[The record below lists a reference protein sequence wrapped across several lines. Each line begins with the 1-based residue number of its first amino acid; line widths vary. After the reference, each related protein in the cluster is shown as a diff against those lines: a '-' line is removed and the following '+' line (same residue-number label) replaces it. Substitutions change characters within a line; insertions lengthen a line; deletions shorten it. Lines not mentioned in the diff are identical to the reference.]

1 MTRYVALLRAVNVGG
16 RGKLA
21 MADLK
26 RLCEDLGF
34 CQVRTYIASGNVVF
48 ASDQEA
54 ASVRETLQAR
64 LASHMG
70 KPAGVVL
77 RTAEQMAAALRNNPF
92 AGEPG
97 QKVAVLF
104 SETAYPEDVLDRVSG
119 LGSEKLAVNGR
130 ELYVFY
136 PDGMGR
142 SRLVIAS
149 AAEATARNLNTVAKL
164 AEISA

>member
-1 MTRYVALLRAVNVGG
+1 MIRYVALLRAVNVGG

-54 ASVRETLQAR
+54 ASVRETLQTR

-77 RTAEQMAAALRNNPF
+77 RTAEQMAA
-92 AGEPG
+92 
-97 QKVAVLF
+97 VLF
-104 SETAYPEDVLDRVSG
+104 SETANPEDVLDRVSG